1 MTPEQAR
8 AKPVNKRTDIW
19 AFGCVLYE
27 LLTGKEAF
35 RGGTVSDTIAAVL
48 EREPEW
54 QALPPATPAKIR
66 DLLRRC
72 LQKDSQRRL
81 RDIGDARIEIE
92 EASAAPAM
100 PELAATLEGVR
111 ALGRRGLILRV
122 GALLLVAIVT
132 GLAIWNLKPT
142 STAPPKPVARFT
154 ITLPPGEQLAG
165 LDLGLAVALS
175 PDGSRLAY
183 VARQG
188 GIQQLY
194 LRAMD
199 SQEARP
205 IPGTEGAV
213 NPFFSPDGHWLG
225 FFAGGRLEKVSVNGG
240 AGVTLRDGVNFGGAS
255 WASQGMIAISPP
267 SIPGLQQ
274 VPDAGGTP
282 QTLTRLE
289 KGD

>member
-1 MTPEQAR
+1 MAESIFRR
-8 AKPVNKRTDIW
+8 AQR
-19 AFGCVLYE
+19 
-27 LLTGKEAF
+27 
-35 RGGTVSDTIAAVL
+35 
-48 EREPEW
+48 
-54 QALPPATPAKIR
+54 LP
-66 DLLRRC
+66 RC

-81 RDIGDARIEIE
+81 RDSGHRAIEIE

-100 PELAATLEGVR
+100 PEPAATLKGVR
-111 ALGRRGLILRV
+111 ALGRRGLILSV

-142 STAPPKPVARFT
+142 PTAPRKPVSRFT

-165 LDLGLAVALS
+165 LGLGLAVALS

-183 VARQG
+183 VARQAST
-188 GIQQLY
+188 QQLY

-213 NPFFSPDGHWLG
+213 NPFFSPDGQWLG
-225 FFAGGRLEKVSVNGG
+225 FLAGGKLKKISVNGG
-240 AGVTLRDGVNFGGAS
+240 AALTLGDGVNFGGAS
-255 WASQGMIAISPP
+255 WGSQGMIAISPT

-274 VPDAGGTP
+274 VPDTGGTP

-289 KGD
+289 RGDASHRWPEFLPGGKAVLFAAGPTPNNWTNAQVAVQSVGAGERRNLVQGG